1 MRAEGRE
8 PRTPPNGRDPSTPK
22 PRAQRNFT
30 DPESKI
36 MKNNDGAFHLLNAQA
51 IVDDRAQVIVAAV
64 LSNLAPDAGQ
74 LEGVLGGLVGNL
86 DAMVPR

>member
-1 MRAEGRE
+1 
-8 PRTPPNGRDPSTPK
+8 
-22 PRAQRNFT
+22 
-30 DPESKI
+30 
-36 MKNNDGAFHLLNAQA
+36 MKTNDGAFHLLNAQA